1 MIISGKVKIIKR
13 PEDYYSIKDRI
24 IIVAK
29 NTTPD
34 IVLVINKVA
43 AIITEVDN
51 KMCHAAIIA
60 REYNKPI
67 IMGQAGALKKYKNG
81 QIITIDLNLKKII
94 C

>member
-1 MIISGKVKIIKR
+1 MVISGKVKIIKR
-13 PEDYYSIKDRI
+13 PDDYYAIKDKI

-60 REYNKPI
+60 REYKIPL
-67 IMGQAGALKKYKNG
+67 IMGQVGVLKKFKNG
-81 QIITIDLNLKKII
+81 QTIKIDLNSKRII